1 MAYVRTVRTS
11 SGAVAVQVVWK
22 SRRGS
27 REIEHL
33 GSAHTAAEV
42 EVLKAVAAQRIAAGQ
57 DELPLEVAA
66 TQEPMALEITSS
78 RMGRLLDV
86 IAAVYRQL
94 GFDQTCGKDAVF
106 EQLVTA
112 RIIEPTS
119 KQDAARVLAE
129 AGVRALSY
137 RTVKRRLPGYAK
149 PEWRN
154 RLSGAC
160 AAAAQIGPS
169 ALVLYDV
176 TTLWFDTDTGDGFR
190 EPGFSKERR
199 LDPQITVGLLTDAT
213 GMPLMIDAFE
223 GNRPR
228 PRRSSRWCS
237 GSWPRTGLPG

>member
-1 MAYVRTVRTS
+1 MAGGQCADGADLV
-11 SGAVAVQVVWK
+11 GAVGVQVVWK

-42 EVLKAVAAQRIAAGQ
+42 EVLKAVAAQRIAGGQ

-78 RMGRLLDV
+78 RMGRLLDA

-119 KQDAARVLAE
+119 KQDASRVLAE

-137 RTVKRRLPGYAK
+137 RTVKRRLPSYAK

-176 TTLWFDTDTGDGFR
+176 TTLWFDLSCIAGPDLAR
-190 EPGFSKERR
+190 
-199 LDPQITVGLLTDAT
+199 
-213 GMPLMIDAFE
+213 
-223 GNRPR
+223 
-228 PRRSSRWCS
+228 S
-237 GSWPRTGLPG
+237 GSGVSR

>member
-22 SRRGS
+22 SSRGS
-27 REIEHL
+27 RDIEHL
-33 GSAHTAAEV
+33 GSAHTDAEV

-78 RMGRLLDV
+78 RMGRLLDA

-94 GFDQTCGKDAVF
+94 GLDRACGRDAVF
-106 EQLVTA
+106 EQLMTA

-119 KQDAARVLAE
+119 KQDASRVLAV
-129 AGVRALSY
+129 AGVRALAY
-137 RTVKRRLPGYAK
+137 RTAKRRLPGYAK
-149 PEWRN
+149 PEWGN

-169 ALVLYDV
+169 ALILYDV
-176 TTLWFDTDTGDGFR
+176 TTLWFGTDIGDGSPR
-190 EPGFSKERR
+190 NAAWTHRSPSGCSPTPPGCR
-199 LDPQITVGLLTDAT
+199 
-213 GMPLMIDAFE
+213 
-223 GNRPR
+223 
-228 PRRSSRWCS
+228 
-237 GSWPRTGLPG
+237 